1 MKSPIDGSAL
11 GMRGI
16 AIVCLTGL
24 LAACGTSTA
33 DNSGTNTASAP
44 GITASSITIGSTQP
58 LTGPAAP
65 GYSEIAPASNAYFV
79 YLNQHGG
86 VFGRKILYEYL
97 DDGYNPTNTAS
108 QTRKLILDTKVFAM
122 FSALGTPT
130 HLAVIDYI
138 NSEKVPDVFVSSGC
152 NCWNNVSKY
161 PNTFGF
167 QPGYTIEGKILG
179 QYIKQNLSGKKVGY
193 FYQNDEFG
201 LDGVKGLDDQ
211 LGASSIASR
220 QNYVPTNTNVGPQI
234 AALQASGAQVVVSY
248 TIPAFTALA
257 LLTAAKLGY
266 HPTWVVSNVGSDITT
281 LTGLLTTFSKGAVGK
296 QLLGGMVTDTYLPL
310 VGDSSNPWI
319 TLFKGIHDQIIPSLP
334 WDGNILYGMAQA
346 YTLAQA
352 FKAAGR
358 NPTRS
363 SFVKSLESTVA
374 AVSCGDPSPLGV
386 AIPTPAFQ
394 RGGRGWFYT
403 SGPGL
408 VPFGFASDNH
418 LGYLG
423 VQVAII
429 AADGTEATNGPVY
442 TSSDSGPISQYGGS
456 ASSPPTNGIP

>member
-1 MKSPIDGSAL
+1 
-11 GMRGI
+11 MRGI

-33 DNSGTNTASAP
+33 DNSGTNTASAT
-44 GITASSITIGSTQP
+44 GITATDITIGSTQP

-86 VFGRKILYEYL
+86 VFGRKILYEYV
-97 DDGYNPTNTAS
+97 DDGYNPTITAS
-108 QTRKLILDTKVFAM
+108 QTRKLILQTKVFAM

-138 NSEKVPDVFVSSGC
+138 NSENVPDLFVSSGC

-167 QPGYTIEGKILG
+167 QPDYTIEGKILG
-179 QYIKQNLSGKKVGY
+179 QYINQNLSGKKVGY

-211 LGASSIASR
+211 LGASSVPSGRR
-220 QNYVPTNTNVGPQI
+220 QYYVPTNTNVKPQI
-234 AALQASGAQVVVSY
+234 AALQASGAQVVVSF

-257 LLTAAKLGY
+257 MLTAAGLGY

-281 LTGLLTTFSKGAVGK
+281 LTGLLTTFSKGAVGG
-296 QLLGGMVTDTYLPL
+296 QLLGGVVTDTYLPL
-310 VGDSSNPWI
+310 VGDTSNPWI
-319 TLFKGIHDQIIPSLP
+319 KLFKGIHDQIIPSLP
-334 WDGNILYGMAQA
+334 WDGNVLYGMVQA
-346 YTLAQA
+346 YTMAQA
-352 FKAAGR
+352 VKAAGR

-363 SFVKSLESTVA
+363 GFVKSLESA
-374 AVSCGDPSPLGV
+374 KLSG
-386 AIPTPAFQ
+386 
-394 RGGRGWFYT
+394 
-403 SGPGL
+403 GPGL

-423 VQVAII
+423 VQVATIG
-429 AADGTEATNGPVY
+429 ADGTETTTGPVY
-442 TSSDSGPISQYGGS
+442 TSSDSGPITPYSGT
-456 ASSPPTNGIP
+456 ASSPPANGIP

>member
-1 MKSPIDGSAL
+1 
-11 GMRGI
+11 MRGI

-24 LAACGTSTA
+24 LLAACGTSTA
-33 DNSGTNTASAP
+33 NNSGTNTASAP
-44 GITASSITIGSTQP
+44 GITANDITIGSTQP

-86 VFGRKILYEYL
+86 VYGRKILYEYV

-108 QTRKLILDTKVFAM
+108 QTRKLILQTKVFAM

-130 HLAVIDYI
+130 HLSVIDYI

-161 PNTFGF
+161 PYTFGF
-167 QPGYTIEGKILG
+167 QPDYTIEGKILG
-179 QYIKQNLSGKKVGY
+179 QYIKQNLSGQKVGY

-211 LGASSIASR
+211 LSSIASR

-234 AALQASGAQVVVSY
+234 AALQASGAKVVVSF

-266 HPTWVVSNVGSDITT
+266 HPTWVVSNVGSDVTT
-281 LTGLLTTFSKGAVGK
+281 LTGLLKTFSQGAAGG

-310 VGDSSNPWI
+310 VGDSSNAWI

-334 WDGNILYGMAQA
+334 WDGNVLYGMVQA
-346 YTLAQA
+346 YTMAQVI
-352 FKAAGR
+352 KAAGR
-358 NPTRS
+358 NPTRA
-363 SFVKSLESTVA
+363 SFVKTLESTKLT
-374 AVSCGDPSPLGV
+374 G
-386 AIPTPAFQ
+386 
-394 RGGRGWFYT
+394 
-403 SGPGL
+403 GPGI
-408 VPFGFASDNH
+408 VPFGFAPDNH

-423 VQVAII
+423 VQVATIS
-429 AADGTEATNGPVY
+429 ADGTETTTGSVY
-442 TSSDSGPISQYGGS
+442 TSSDSGPITQYSGS
-456 ASSPPTNGIP
+456 ASSPPPNGIP

>member
-1 MKSPIDGSAL
+1 LKSVMDGSAL
-11 GMRGI
+11 RIRGI
-16 AIVCLTGL
+16 ALVCVAGL
-24 LAACGTSTA
+24 LAACGTSSAT

-44 GITASSITIGSTQP
+44 GITATTITIGSTQP

-65 GYSEIAPASNAYFV
+65 GYSEIAPASNAYFT
-79 YLNQHGG
+79 YLNLHGG
-86 VFGRKILYEYL
+86 IFGRKILYEYL

-108 QTRKLILDTKVFAM
+108 QTRKLILETKVFAM
-122 FSALGTPT
+122 FSSLGTPT
-130 HLAVIDYI
+130 HLAVVDYI
-138 NSEKVPDVFVSSGC
+138 NSEKVPDLFVSSGC
-152 NCWNNVSKY
+152 NCWNDVSKY
-161 PNTFGF
+161 PNTFGW
-167 QPGYTIEGKILG
+167 QPDYTIEGKVLG

-234 AALQASGAQVVVSY
+234 AALQASGAQVVVSF

-266 HPTWVVSNVGSDITT
+266 HPTWVVSNVGSDVTT
-281 LTGLLTTFSKGAVGK
+281 LTGLLTTFSKGAAGG

-319 TLFKGIHDQIIPSLP
+319 TLFKGIHDQYIPSLP
-334 WDGNILYGMAQA
+334 WDGNVLYGEAQA

-363 SFVKSLESTVA
+363 SFLKSLESA
-374 AVSCGDPSPLGV
+374 KLSN
-386 AIPTPAFQ
+386 
-394 RGGRGWFYT
+394 
-403 SGPGL
+403 GPGFA
-408 VPFGFASDNH
+408 PFGYSSSNH
-418 LGYLG
+418 LGFLG
-423 VQVAII
+423 VQVATI
-429 AADGTEATNGPVY
+429 AANGTETTTGSVY
-442 TSSDSGPISQYGGS
+442 TSSDSGPITQYSGS
-456 ASSPPTNGIP
+456 AATPPTNGIP

>member
-1 MKSPIDGSAL
+1 
-11 GMRGI
+11 MRGI

-33 DNSGTNTASAP
+33 NNSGTNTASAP
-44 GITASSITIGSTQP
+44 GITATDITIGSTQP

-86 VFGRKILYEYL
+86 VFGRKILYEYV

-167 QPGYTIEGKILG
+167 QPDYTIEGKILG
-179 QYIKQNLSGKKVGY
+179 QYINQNLSGKKVGY

-211 LGASSIASR
+211 LGASSVPKERR

-281 LTGLLTTFSKGAVGK
+281 LTGLLTTFSKGAVGG

-310 VGDSSNPWI
+310 VGDSSNAWI
-319 TLFKGIHDQIIPSLP
+319 TLFKGIHDRIIPGLP
-334 WDGNILYGMAQA
+334 WDGNVLYGMVQA

-352 FKAAGR
+352 LKAAGR

-363 SFVKSLESTVA
+363 SFVKSLESTKLT
-374 AVSCGDPSPLGV
+374 G
-386 AIPTPAFQ
+386 
-394 RGGRGWFYT
+394 
-403 SGPGL
+403 GPGL

-442 TSSDSGPISQYGGS
+442 TSSDSGPISQYSGS

>member
-1 MKSPIDGSAL
+1 MKSPLRA
-11 GMRGI
+11 I
-16 AIVCLTGL
+16 AIVCCTVL

-44 GITASSITIGSTQP
+44 GITASTITIGSTQP

-65 GYSEIAPASNAYFV
+65 GYSEIAPASNAYFT
-79 YLNQHGG
+79 YLNEHGG
-86 VFGRKILYEYL
+86 VFGRNIVYQYL
-97 DDGYNPTNTAS
+97 DDGYNPTITAS
-108 QTRKLILDTKVFAM
+108 QTRKLILETKVFAM

-152 NCWNNVSKY
+152 NCWNDVSKY

-167 QPGYTIEGKILG
+167 QPDYTIEGKILG

-211 LGASSIASR
+211 LGASSVPSAAR
-220 QNYVPTNTNVGPQI
+220 QYYSPGPTTVAAQI
-234 AALQASGAQVVVSY
+234 SALQASGAQVVASF
-248 TIPAFTALA
+248 TIPAYTALA

-281 LTGLLTTFSKGAVGK
+281 LTGLLKTFSKGAVGG

-310 VGDSSNPWI
+310 VGDTSNPWI
-319 TLFKGIHDQIIPSLP
+319 TLFKRIHDTIRPDLP
-334 WDGNILYGMAQA
+334 WDGNVLYGEVQA
-346 YTLAQA
+346 YTLVQA
-352 FKAAGR
+352 LKAAGR
-358 NPTRS
+358 NPTRA
-363 SFVKSLESTVA
+363 SFVKSLESSKLT
-374 AVSCGDPSPLGV
+374 G
-386 AIPTPAFQ
+386 
-394 RGGRGWFYT
+394 
-403 SGPGL
+403 GPGL

-423 VQVAII
+423 VQVATIG
-429 AADGTEATNGPVY
+429 ADGTETTTGPVY
-442 TSSDSGPISQYGGS
+442 TSSDSGPITQYSGS
-456 ASSPPTNGIP
+456 ASTPPTSGIP

>member
-1 MKSPIDGSAL
+1 
-11 GMRGI
+11 MRGI
-16 AIVCLTGL
+16 AIVCLAGL

-33 DNSGTNTASAP
+33 NNSGTNTASAP
-44 GITASSITIGSTQP
+44 GITETSITIGSTQP

-97 DDGYNPTNTAS
+97 DDGYNPTITAS
-108 QTRKLILDTKVFAM
+108 QTRKLILETKVFGM

-167 QPGYTIEGKILG
+167 QPDYTIEGKILG
-179 QYIKQNLSGKKVGY
+179 QYINQNLSGQKVGY

-201 LDGVKGLDDQ
+201 LDGVKGLDAQ
-211 LGASSIASR
+211 LGASSVSSDRR

-234 AALQASGAQVVVSY
+234 AALQASGAKVVVSF

-281 LTGLLTTFSKGAVGK
+281 LTGLLKTFSKGAVGG

-310 VGDSSNPWI
+310 VGDSSNAWI
-319 TLFKGIHDQIIPSLP
+319 TLFKGIHDQIIPGLP
-334 WDGNILYGMAQA
+334 WDGNVLYGMVQA

-352 FKAAGR
+352 LKAAGR

-363 SFVKSLESTVA
+363 SFVKTLEATKLT
-374 AVSCGDPSPLGV
+374 G
-386 AIPTPAFQ
+386 
-394 RGGRGWFYT
+394 
-403 SGPGL
+403 GPGL

-423 VQVAII
+423 VQIAII
-429 AADGTEATNGPVY
+429 AANGTEATNGPVY
-442 TSSDSGPISQYGGS
+442 TSSDSGPITQYSGS
-456 ASSPPTNGIP
+456 ASSPPANGIP

>member
-1 MKSPIDGSAL
+1 MKSRIEGSAS

-33 DNSGTNTASAP
+33 NNSGTNTASAP
-44 GITASSITIGSTQP
+44 GITETSITIGSTQP

-97 DDGYNPTNTAS
+97 DDGYNPTITAS
-108 QTRKLILDTKVFAM
+108 QTRKLILETKVFAM
-122 FSALGTPT
+122 FSSLGTPT

-138 NSEKVPDVFVSSGC
+138 NSEKVPDVLVSSGC

-167 QPGYTIEGKILG
+167 QPDYTIEGKILG
-179 QYIKQNLSGKKVGY
+179 QYINQNLSGKKVGY

-201 LDGVKGLDDQ
+201 LDGVKGLDAQ
-211 LGASSIASR
+211 LGASSVSSDRR

-234 AALQASGAQVVVSY
+234 AALQASGAKVVVSF

-310 VGDSSNPWI
+310 VGDSSNAWI
-319 TLFKGIHDQIIPSLP
+319 TLFKGIHDQIIPGLP
-334 WDGNILYGMAQA
+334 WDGNVLYGEVQA

-363 SFVKSLESTVA
+363 SFVKSLESA
-374 AVSCGDPSPLGV
+374 KLSG
-386 AIPTPAFQ
+386 
-394 RGGRGWFYT
+394 
-403 SGPGL
+403 GPGL

-423 VQVAII
+423 VQIAII

-442 TSSDSGPISQYGGS
+442 TSSDSGPITQYSGS
-456 ASSPPTNGIP
+456 ASSPPANGIP

>member
-1 MKSPIDGSAL
+1 
-11 GMRGI
+11 MRGI

-33 DNSGTNTASAP
+33 NNSGTNTASAP
-44 GITASSITIGSTQP
+44 GITATDITIGSTQP

-86 VFGRKILYEYL
+86 VYGRKILYEYV

-108 QTRKLILDTKVFAM
+108 QTRKLILQTKVFAM

-167 QPGYTIEGKILG
+167 QPDYTIEGKILG
-179 QYIKQNLSGKKVGY
+179 QYINQNLSGKKVGY

-211 LGASSIASR
+211 LGASSVPKERR

-281 LTGLLTTFSKGAVGK
+281 LTGLLTTFSKGAVGG

-310 VGDSSNPWI
+310 VGDSSNAWI
-319 TLFKGIHDQIIPSLP
+319 TLFKGIHDRIIPGLP
-334 WDGNILYGMAQA
+334 WDGNVLYGMVQA

-352 FKAAGR
+352 LKAAGR

-363 SFVKSLESTVA
+363 SFVKSLESTKL
-374 AVSCGDPSPLGV
+374 SG
-386 AIPTPAFQ
+386 
-394 RGGRGWFYT
+394 
-403 SGPGL
+403 GPGL
-408 VPFGFASDNH
+408 VPFGYASDNH

-429 AADGTEATNGPVY
+429 AADGTESTTGPVY
-442 TSSDSGPISQYGGS
+442 TSSDSGPISQYSGS

>member
-1 MKSPIDGSAL
+1 LKSRIEGSAS
-11 GMRGI
+11 GMIGI

-33 DNSGTNTASAP
+33 NNSGTNTASAP
-44 GITASSITIGSTQP
+44 GITETSITIGSTQP

-130 HLAVIDYI
+130 HLAVVDYI
-138 NSEKVPDVFVSSGC
+138 NSEKVPDLFVSSGC

-167 QPGYTIEGKILG
+167 QPDYTIEGKILG

-266 HPTWVVSNVGSDITT
+266 HPTWVVSNVGSDVPT
-281 LTGLLTTFSKGAVGK
+281 LTGLVSKFSQGAVGG
-296 QLLGGMVTDTYLPL
+296 QLLGGIVTDNYLPF
-310 VGDSSNPWI
+310 SSDTSNAW
-319 TLFKGIHDQIIPSLP
+319 TKLFKQIHDQYIPGLP
-334 WDGNILYGMAQA
+334 FDGNVIYGMAQA

-363 SFVKSLESTVA
+363 SFVKSLESA
-374 AVSCGDPSPLGV
+374 KLSA
-386 AIPTPAFQ
+386 
-394 RGGRGWFYT
+394 
-403 SGPGL
+403 GPGFA
-408 VPFGFASDNH
+408 PFGYASDNH
-418 LGYLG
+418 LGFLG

-429 AADGTEATNGPVY
+429 AADGTVATTGPVY
-442 TSSDSGPISQYGGS
+442 TSSDSGPITPYSGS

>member
-1 MKSPIDGSAL
+1 
-11 GMRGI
+11 MRGI

-33 DNSGTNTASAP
+33 NNSGTNTASAP
-44 GITASSITIGSTQP
+44 GITETSITIGSTQP

-97 DDGYNPTNTAS
+97 DDGYNPTITAS
-108 QTRKLILDTKVFAM
+108 QTRKLILETKVFAM
-122 FSALGTPT
+122 FSSLGTPT

-167 QPGYTIEGKILG
+167 QPDYTIEGKVLG
-179 QYIKQNLSGKKVGY
+179 QYINQNLSGQKVGY

-201 LDGVKGLDDQ
+201 LDGVKGLDAQ
-211 LGASSIASR
+211 LGASSVSSDRR

-234 AALQASGAQVVVSY
+234 AALQASGAKVVVSF

-281 LTGLLTTFSKGAVGK
+281 LTGLLTTFSKGAVGG
-296 QLLGGMVTDTYLPL
+296 QLLGGMVTDAYLPL
-310 VGDSSNPWI
+310 VGDSSNAWI
-319 TLFKGIHDQIIPSLP
+319 TLFKGIHDQIIPGLP
-334 WDGNILYGMAQA
+334 WDGNVLYGMVQA

-352 FKAAGR
+352 LKAAGR

-363 SFVKSLESTVA
+363 SFVKTLESTKLT
-374 AVSCGDPSPLGV
+374 G
-386 AIPTPAFQ
+386 
-394 RGGRGWFYT
+394 
-403 SGPGL
+403 GPGL

-429 AADGTEATNGPVY
+429 AAGGTEATNGPVY
-442 TSSDSGPISQYGGS
+442 TSSDSGPITQYSGS
-456 ASSPPTNGIP
+456 ASSPPANGIP

>member
-1 MKSPIDGSAL
+1 MKSVINDSAL
-11 GMRGI
+11 RMRGI
-16 AIVCLTGL
+16 AIISLVGL
-24 LAACGTSTA
+24 LAACGTSSAT

-44 GITASSITIGSTQP
+44 GITATDITIGSTQP

-86 VFGRKILYEYL
+86 VFGRKILYQYL

-108 QTRKLILDTKVFAM
+108 ATRKLILETKVFGM

-130 HLAVIDYI
+130 HLAVVDYI
-138 NSEKVPDVFVSSGC
+138 NTEKVPDLFVSSGC

-161 PNTFGF
+161 PNTFGW
-167 QPGYTIEGKILG
+167 QPDYTIEGKVLG

-193 FYQNDEFG
+193 FFQNDEFG

-211 LGASSIASR
+211 LGSSSIASR

-234 AALQASGAQVVVSY
+234 AALQASGAQVVVSFS
-248 TIPAFTALA
+248 IPAFTALA
-257 LLTAAKLGY
+257 LLSAAKLGY
-266 HPTWVVSNVGSDITT
+266 HPIWVVSNVGSDVTT
-281 LTGLLTTFSKGAVGK
+281 LTGLLTAFSKGAVGG
-296 QLLGGMVTDTYLPL
+296 QLLGGMVTDAYLPL

-319 TLFKGIHDQIIPSLP
+319 KLFKGIHDQIIPGLP
-334 WDGNILYGMAQA
+334 WDGNVLYGMAQA

-358 NPTRS
+358 NPTRA
-363 SFVKSLESTVA
+363 SFVKTLESTKL
-374 AVSCGDPSPLGV
+374 SN
-386 AIPTPAFQ
+386 
-394 RGGRGWFYT
+394 
-403 SGPGL
+403 GPGL
-408 VPFGFASDNH
+408 APLGFSSDNH

-423 VQVAII
+423 VQVATI
-429 AADGTEATNGPVY
+429 AADGTETTTGPVY
-442 TSSDSGPISQYGGS
+442 TSSDTGPITQYSGS
-456 ASSPPTNGIP
+456 ASTPPTNGIP

>member
-1 MKSPIDGSAL
+1 
-11 GMRGI
+11 MRGI

-33 DNSGTNTASAP
+33 NNSGTNTASAP
-44 GITASSITIGSTQP
+44 GITATDITIGSTQP

-86 VFGRKILYEYL
+86 VYGRKILYEYV

-108 QTRKLILDTKVFAM
+108 QTRKLILQTKVFAM

-167 QPGYTIEGKILG
+167 QPDYTIEGKILG
-179 QYIKQNLSGKKVGY
+179 QYINQNLSGKKVGY

-211 LGASSIASR
+211 LGASSVPKERR

-281 LTGLLTTFSKGAVGK
+281 LTGLLTTFSKGAVGG

-310 VGDSSNPWI
+310 VGDSSNAWI
-319 TLFKGIHDQIIPSLP
+319 TLFRGIHDRVIPGLP
-334 WDGNILYGMAQA
+334 WDGNVLYGMVQA

-352 FKAAGR
+352 LKAAGR

-363 SFVKSLESTVA
+363 SFVKSLESTKLT
-374 AVSCGDPSPLGV
+374 G
-386 AIPTPAFQ
+386 
-394 RGGRGWFYT
+394 
-403 SGPGL
+403 GPGL

-442 TSSDSGPISQYGGS
+442 TSSDSGPISQYSGS

>member
-1 MKSPIDGSAL
+1 MINGSAL
-11 GMRGI
+11 RMRGI
-16 AIVCLTGL
+16 AIISLVGL
-24 LAACGTSTA
+24 LAACGTSSAT

-44 GITASSITIGSTQP
+44 GITATDITIGSTQP

-86 VFGRKILYEYL
+86 VFGRKILYQYL

-108 QTRKLILDTKVFAM
+108 ATRKLILETKVFGM

-130 HLAVIDYI
+130 HLAVVDYI
-138 NSEKVPDVFVSSGC
+138 NTEKVPDLFVSSGC

-161 PNTFGF
+161 PNTFGW
-167 QPGYTIEGKILG
+167 QPDYTIEGKVLG

-193 FYQNDEFG
+193 FFQNDEFG

-211 LGASSIASR
+211 LGSSSIASR

-234 AALQASGAQVVVSY
+234 AALQASGAQVVVSFS
-248 TIPAFTALA
+248 IPAFTALA
-257 LLTAAKLGY
+257 LLSAAKLGY
-266 HPTWVVSNVGSDITT
+266 HPIWVVSNVGSDVTT
-281 LTGLLTTFSKGAVGK
+281 LTGLLTAFSKGAVGG
-296 QLLGGMVTDTYLPL
+296 QLLGGMVTDAYLPL

-319 TLFKGIHDQIIPSLP
+319 KLFKGIHDQIIPGLP
-334 WDGNILYGMAQA
+334 WDGNVLYGMAQA

-358 NPTRS
+358 NPTRA
-363 SFVKSLESTVA
+363 SFVKTLESTKL
-374 AVSCGDPSPLGV
+374 SN
-386 AIPTPAFQ
+386 
-394 RGGRGWFYT
+394 
-403 SGPGL
+403 GPGL
-408 VPFGFASDNH
+408 APLGFSSDNH

-423 VQVAII
+423 VQVATI
-429 AADGTEATNGPVY
+429 AADGTETTTGPVY
-442 TSSDSGPISQYGGS
+442 TSSDTGPITQYSGS
-456 ASSPPTNGIP
+456 ASTPPTNGIP

>member
-1 MKSPIDGSAL
+1 LKSPLRA
-11 GMRGI
+11 I
-16 AIVCLTGL
+16 AIVCCTVL

-44 GITASSITIGSTQP
+44 GITASTITIGSTQP

-65 GYSEIAPASNAYFV
+65 GYSEIAPASNAYFT
-79 YLNQHGG
+79 YLNEHGG
-86 VFGRKILYEYL
+86 VFGRNIVYQYL
-97 DDGYNPTNTAS
+97 DDGYNPTITAS
-108 QTRKLILDTKVFAM
+108 QTRKLILETKVFAM

-152 NCWNNVSKY
+152 NCWNDVSKY

-167 QPGYTIEGKILG
+167 QPDYTIEGKILG

-211 LGASSIASR
+211 LGASSVPSAAR
-220 QNYVPTNTNVGPQI
+220 QYYSPGPTTVAAQI
-234 AALQASGAQVVVSY
+234 SALQASGAQVVASF
-248 TIPAFTALA
+248 TIPAYTALA

-281 LTGLLTTFSKGAVGK
+281 LTGLLKTFSKGAVGG

-310 VGDSSNPWI
+310 VGDTSNPWI
-319 TLFKGIHDQIIPSLP
+319 TLFKRIHDTIRPDLP
-334 WDGNILYGMAQA
+334 WDGNVLYGEVQA
-346 YTLAQA
+346 YTLVQA
-352 FKAAGR
+352 LKAAGR

-363 SFVKSLESTVA
+363 SFVKSLESTKLT
-374 AVSCGDPSPLGV
+374 G
-386 AIPTPAFQ
+386 
-394 RGGRGWFYT
+394 
-403 SGPGL
+403 GPGL

-423 VQVAII
+423 VQVATIG
-429 AADGTEATNGPVY
+429 ADGTETTTGPVY
-442 TSSDSGPISQYGGS
+442 TSSDSGPITQYSGS
-456 ASSPPTNGIP
+456 ASTPPTSGIP